1 VIEAVSRGNDIITYH
16 LQMGNVDPMSW
27 TDCFSDSLLEVG
39 ILPVVQMALLPLWS
53 VLVARWLGSNLA
65 LKARTD

>member
-27 TDCFSDSLLEVG
+27 TDCFSDSLLGSFFYDTVYSDPS
-39 ILPVVQMALLPLWS
+39 ILQT
-53 VLVARWLGSNLA
+53 VLSEG
-65 LKARTD
+65 